1 MKGGFSVEKIFELLL
16 SKLDAQSVVILL
28 VLFGI
33 WKIAVRF
40 MDKFGE
46 HGDQVVNTLKEIRDD
61 LHALSKDVAVVA
73 NRVDGHERRLE
84 KIEGKLE
91 P

>member
-1 MKGGFSVEKIFELLL
+1 MEKIFELLL

-46 HGDQVVNTLKEIRDD
+46 HGDQVVSTLKEIRED
-61 LHALSKDVAVVA
+61 LHALSRDVAVVA
-73 NRVDGHERRLE
+73 NRVDAHERRLE

-91 P
+91 S